1 MSVARRLVLVTV
13 TAMAVLALA
22 GAAQAAGAL
31 TLGDRGDEVRYLNQR
46 LAALTYLPRSA
57 VSSKF
62 GDATFHAVI
71 AFQKQRGIKPSGVAG
86 RRTLREL
93 GFAAMPRP
101 KAFGA
106 GKRIEVSLGRQLA
119 FLVRGNRVVRTI
131 AVSTARPGWV
141 TPRGQFKIYRKERMS
156 WSHPFSVWLPWA
168 SYFTGGIAFHA
179 YPEVPV
185 YPASHGCIRV
195 PIPFAQELYAFATYG
210 TPVVVR

>member
-1 MSVARRLVLVTV
+1 MKATFRTVLVAAAATAAVAV
-13 TAMAVLALA
+13 T
-22 GAAQAAGAL
+22 GSAQAAGSL
-31 TLGDRGDEVRYLNQR
+31 TLGDRGDDVRYLNQR
-46 LAALTYLPRSA
+46 LAALTYLPRTA
-57 VSSKF
+57 VSGKF

-86 RRTLREL
+86 RRTQREL
-93 GFAAMPRP
+93 GLAAAPRP
-101 KAFGA
+101 KTFRT

-156 WSHPFSVWLPWA
+156 WSHPFGVWLPWA
-168 SYFTGGIAFHA
+168 SYFTGGIAFHG
-179 YPEVPV
+179 YPDVPV

-195 PIPFAQELYAFATYG
+195 PIPFAPELYAFATYG
-210 TPVVVR
+210 TPVIVR